1 MNITQEKN
9 ADKLTLFIEGRIDT
23 QTAPKL
29 EEALGQSLDGV
40 AKLIIDLKQTSY
52 VSSAGLRVLLTA
64 QKRMNKQG
72 SLTVTNANEDLME
85 IFEVTGFTDI
95 LTIR

>member
-29 EEALGQSLDGV
+29 EETLSQTLDGV
-40 AKLIIDLKQTSY
+40 TKLIIDLKQTSY
-52 VSSAGLRVLLTA
+52 ISSAGLRVLLTA

-95 LTIR
+95 LTFA